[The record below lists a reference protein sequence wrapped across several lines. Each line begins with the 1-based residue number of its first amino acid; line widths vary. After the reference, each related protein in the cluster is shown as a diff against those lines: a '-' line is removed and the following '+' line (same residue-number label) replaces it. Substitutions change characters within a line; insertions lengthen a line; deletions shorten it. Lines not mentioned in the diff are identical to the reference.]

1 MAVGQIVSA
10 NTLTAGIR
18 ADFADA
24 YRQSYEA
31 VAARLSSVMDLGIPS
46 DKLTELYAYFQSAPY
61 PRIWTRG
68 QGIPAD
74 AFGSVQFSC
83 TNRDFGIRIEW
94 HENDREDDLTR
105 SLMERAREAGRNF
118 ATLPERIFFQVLLNS
133 TDNDLLPAIP
143 TAPDG
148 AAMYATTA
156 GGSARFGITNGNLLT
171 GTGVASS
178 AAIRNDFFGAVEQM
192 RGFQDTESQPLWS
205 DNVLDKG
212 FTVIFGVHNWQVFA
226 EAFQQGRTLAAATS
240 AQSNA
245 AVTNIIMESGLKI
258 DLWPTQRIPSSDD
271 DFYVFS
277 KGAPHKAV
285 FQQLRRALRESY
297 GNMDNSDS
305 ARETKIEHVQW
316 DSREGYGVML
326 PYQTVKINN

>member
-24 YRQSYEA
+24 YRQSYDA

-94 HENDREDDLTR
+94 HENDRADDLTR
-105 SLMERAREAGRNF
+105 SLMERAREAGSNF

-148 AAMYATTA
+148 AA
-156 GGSARFGITNGNLLT
+156 GNLLT

-178 AAIRNDFFGAVEQM
+178 AAIRNDFFSSVEQM

-226 EAFQQGRTLAAATS
+226 EAFQQGRTIAGPLTS
-240 AQSNA
+240 AGNA

-258 DLWPTQRIPSSDD
+258 DLWPTQRIPASDD

-285 FQQLRRALRESY
+285 FQQLRQALRESY

-326 PYQTVKINN
+326 PYQTVKVNN